1 MADHPDSNID
11 LKRRARRRLVGALAL
26 VLLVVIVLPL
36 VLDREPRPLS
46 QELSVLIPSQD
57 AGRFNSRALPPGAPV
72 QEAQQGNAAVPSS
85 QPVRSAAPV
94 TPAAT
99 STPSP
104 AIAPSATPAPV
115 PASPLSAMPLS
126 AAPAPVPAPAPSAAA
141 GSATASAP
149 TPPVVASS
157 KSERYLVQIGA
168 YSTTLNAKR
177 AQDKANAAGF
187 KTIVEVAQGPKGEQT
202 KVRAGPYATR
212 EAAEKA
218 REELKTLGLP
228 VGSVVPQ

>member
-72 QEAQQGNAAVPSS
+72 QEAQQGEAAAPSS
-85 QPVRSAAPV
+85 QPIRAA
-94 TPAAT
+94 
-99 STPSP
+99 
-104 AIAPSATPAPV
+104 
-115 PASPLSAMPLS
+115 
-126 AAPAPVPAPAPSAAA
+126 APSAAA
-141 GSATASAP
+141 APAPAPAPVSAASAP
-149 TPPVVASS
+149 APTPAPVSTSAASASASASTAPAPVAS

-187 KTIVEVAQGPKGEQT
+187 KTIVEVSQGPKGEQT

>member
-36 VLDREPRPLS
+36 LLDREPRPLS

-99 STPSP
+99 SSPSP

-115 PASPLSAMPLS
+115 PATPLPATPLS

-149 TPPVVASS
+149 TPPVVASG
-157 KSERYLVQIGA
+157 KAERYLVQIGA

>member
-72 QEAQQGNAAVPSS
+72 QEAQQGEAAAPSS
-85 QPVRSAAPV
+85 QPIRAA
-94 TPAAT
+94 
-99 STPSP
+99 
-104 AIAPSATPAPV
+104 
-115 PASPLSAMPLS
+115 
-126 AAPAPVPAPAPSAAA
+126 APSAAA
-141 GSATASAP
+141 APAPAPAPVSAASAP
-149 TPPVVASS
+149 APTPAPVSTSAASASASAPVAASTAPVAS

>member
-46 QELSVLIPSQD
+46 QELSVLIPSQE

-72 QEAQQGNAAVPSS
+72 QEAQQGEAAAPSS
-85 QPVRSAAPV
+85 QPIRAAAPSAAATPAPAPAPAPV
-94 TPAAT
+94 SAASAPAPTPAATATPAAT
-99 STPSP
+99 S
-104 AIAPSATPAPV
+104 AASA
-115 PASPLSAMPLS
+115 SA
-126 AAPAPVPAPAPSAAA
+126 ATAPAPVA
-141 GSATASAP
+141 G
-149 TPPVVASS
+149 

>member
-72 QEAQQGNAAVPSS
+72 QEAQQGEAAAPSS
-85 QPVRSAAPV
+85 QPIRAA
-94 TPAAT
+94 
-99 STPSP
+99 
-104 AIAPSATPAPV
+104 
-115 PASPLSAMPLS
+115 
-126 AAPAPVPAPAPSAAA
+126 APSAAA
-141 GSATASAP
+141 APAPAPAPVSAASAP
-149 TPPVVASS
+149 APTPAPVSTSAASASASASTAPAPVAS

>member
-126 AAPAPVPAPAPSAAA
+126 AAPAPVPAPAPIAAA

-149 TPPVVASS
+149 TPPVVASG
-157 KSERYLVQIGA
+157 KAERYLVQIGA

>member
-72 QEAQQGNAAVPSS
+72 QEAQQGEAAAPSS
-85 QPVRSAAPV
+85 QPIRAA
-94 TPAAT
+94 
-99 STPSP
+99 
-104 AIAPSATPAPV
+104 
-115 PASPLSAMPLS
+115 
-126 AAPAPVPAPAPSAAA
+126 APSAAA
-141 GSATASAP
+141 TPAPAPVSAASAP
-149 TPPVVASS
+149 APTPAPVSTSAASASASAPVSASTAPVAS

>member
-36 VLDREPRPLS
+36 LLDREPRPLS

-72 QEAQQGNAAVPSS
+72 QEAQQGEAAAPSSQPIRAAVPS
-85 QPVRSAAPV
+85 AA
-94 TPAAT
+94 
-99 STPSP
+99 
-104 AIAPSATPAPV
+104 ATPAPA
-115 PASPLSAMPLS
+115 P
-126 AAPAPVPAPAPSAAA
+126 AAPAPVSAASAPAPTPTPAPVSTSAA
-141 GSATASAP
+141 SATASASTAP
-149 TPPVVASS
+149 APVAS

>member
-72 QEAQQGNAAVPSS
+72 QEAQQGEAAAPSS
-85 QPVRSAAPV
+85 QPIRAA
-94 TPAAT
+94 
-99 STPSP
+99 
-104 AIAPSATPAPV
+104 
-115 PASPLSAMPLS
+115 
-126 AAPAPVPAPAPSAAA
+126 APSAAA
-141 GSATASAP
+141 TPAPAPAPVSAASAP
-149 TPPVVASS
+149 APTPAPVSTSAASASASAPVSASTAPVAS

>member
-149 TPPVVASS
+149 TPPVVASG
-157 KSERYLVQIGA
+157 KAERYLVQIGA

>member
-72 QEAQQGNAAVPSS
+72 QEAQQGEAAAPSS
-85 QPVRSAAPV
+85 QPIRAA
-94 TPAAT
+94 
-99 STPSP
+99 
-104 AIAPSATPAPV
+104 APSAATTPAPAPAPAPAPVSAASAPAPTPAPV
-115 PASPLSAMPLS
+115 STS
-126 AAPAPVPAPAPSAAA
+126 AASA
-141 GSATASAP
+141 SASAP
-149 TPPVVASS
+149 VSASTAPVAS

>member
-1 MADHPDSNID
+1 MADHPDSNLD

-26 VLLVVIVLPL
+26 VLMVVIVLPL
-36 VLDREPRPLS
+36 LLDREPRPLS

-104 AIAPSATPAPV
+104 AVAPSATPAPV
-115 PASPLSAMPLS
+115 PASPLSA
-126 AAPAPVPAPAPSAAA
+126 APASVPAPASAPALSAAA

-149 TPPVVASS
+149 TPPVVASG
-157 KSERYLVQIGA
+157 KAERYLVQIGI

-187 KTIVEVAQGPKGEQT
+187 KTIVEVSQGPKGEQT

>member
-72 QEAQQGNAAVPSS
+72 QEAQQGEAAAPSS
-85 QPVRSAAPV
+85 QPIRAA
-94 TPAAT
+94 
-99 STPSP
+99 
-104 AIAPSATPAPV
+104 
-115 PASPLSAMPLS
+115 
-126 AAPAPVPAPAPSAAA
+126 APSAAA
-141 GSATASAP
+141 APAPAPAPAPVSAASAP
-149 TPPVVASS
+149 APTPAPVSTSAASASASASTAPAPVDS

-187 KTIVEVAQGPKGEQT
+187 KTIVEVSQGPKGEQT